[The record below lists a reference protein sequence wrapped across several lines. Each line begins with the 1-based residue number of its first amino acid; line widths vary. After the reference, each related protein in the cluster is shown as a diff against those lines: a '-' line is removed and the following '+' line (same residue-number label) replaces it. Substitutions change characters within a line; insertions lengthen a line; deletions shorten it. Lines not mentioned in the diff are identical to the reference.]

1 MSIHRCQVVPSS
13 DRSHSTVIDWR
24 SSAILTGSDPRGLR
38 IRGLRGRCDYTA
50 RVAAVSGATPSDRL
64 VAPGVARSVAL
75 KVVYLTMRNLEEY
88 RQSNVGT
95 RSSGWKQALQRN
107 SQDLWIGVPR

>member
-1 MSIHRCQVVPSS
+1 VNVWVPTP
-13 DRSHSTVIDWR
+13 TVILGW
-24 SSAILTGSDPRGLR
+24 ALR
-38 IRGLRGRCDYTA
+38 LWYQFGWVGEPPLAAQDYTA
-50 RVAAVSGATPSDRL
+50 RVAAVSGATPRDRL

-75 KVVYLTMRNLEEY
+75 KVGYLTMRNLEEY

-95 RSSGWKQALQRN
+95 RSLGWKQALQRN